1 MAKNI
6 VKLRLGAEISE
17 LEGRGSI
24 LIHRSQRVKKTVD
37 PPYKYPCNSATSFL
51 VEGSFSAPK
60 KKNQN
65 EYFSKIPKIL
75 KGYPQAV
82 PKLYRTP
89 QTDQNSKSDPKK
101 TER

>member
-1 MAKNI
+1 MPKMTKNI
-6 VKLRLGAEISE
+6 VKLRLGAEISG

-60 KKNQN
+60 KIQNGYFFKNPKDS
-65 EYFSKIPKIL
+65 ERISPSRSKTL
-75 KGYPQAV
+75 SDASNGS
-82 PKLYRTP
+82 KLEKW
-89 QTDQNSKSDPKK
+89 S
-101 TER
+101 